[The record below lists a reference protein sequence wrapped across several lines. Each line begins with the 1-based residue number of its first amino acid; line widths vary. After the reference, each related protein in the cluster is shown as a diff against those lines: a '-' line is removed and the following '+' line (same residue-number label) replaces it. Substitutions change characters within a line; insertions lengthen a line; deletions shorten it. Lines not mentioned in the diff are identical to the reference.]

1 MNNSDSKPPG
11 SSPNASSTPKT
22 SESSKLNA
30 NSNAKPSL
38 PSSTPLAQNPLAK
51 GLAGFRNSIR
61 SSRFSKL
68 DPINKGISAARN
80 FSSHPSPSGRGRP
93 GSSGR
98 GGRGRGRGRGRGS
111 SNAMSGSTSKSVFVK
126 TTKTITLTGLAPPPV
141 IVKKKL
147 MFVDNRPVI
156 SNSNSRVRTP
166 KISVIAAPNP
176 TPGSSKKA
184 AYYGQISH
192 HSNSLKVPGSN
203 SSASRNLSPSSKLSN
218 NSGSISDFS
227 KSSNSHYGS
236 SNQNTSSNLD
246 PRSRINDN
254 LNMLSSDVDSD
265 SSMIDSKRLKSKSKT
280 IIGTDDSPPDENMDQ
295 DLDPNESRSY
305 TYSVDEQ
312 FNIKKQ
318 SKQEIK
324 EILDLF
330 DSEQHQRYEVYR
342 RTGLNKSSIKKLCS
356 SILNQQIS
364 QTVSFVIAG
373 FGKIFVGEIVE
384 LAIMIKNEQG
394 QHDLPIQPNHLIE
407 AYRRYNL
414 RNESDF

>member
-11 SSPNASSTPKT
+11 SSSNASSIPKS
-22 SESSKLNA
+22 SESSKPNA
-30 NSNAKPSL
+30 NNNAKPSL
-38 PSSTPLAQNPLAK
+38 PTSTPLAQNPLAK

-80 FSSHPSPSGRGRP
+80 LPSHPSPSGRGRP

-111 SNAMSGSTSKSVFVK
+111 SNAMSGSASKSVFVKTTKTITLTGLAPPPVIVKKKLINAMSGSASKSVFVK

-166 KISVIAAPNP
+166 KISVIAAPNS
-176 TPGSSKKA
+176 TPGSSKKP

-203 SSASRNLSPSSKLSN
+203 SSSSRNLSPSYKLTN
-218 NSGSISDFS
+218 NSGSISDLS
-227 KSSNSHYGS
+227 KSSLSHYDS
-236 SNQNTSSNLD
+236 NNQNVSSSLD
-246 PRSRINDN
+246 PRSRFNDN
-254 LNMLSSDVDSD
+254 LNMLSSDIDSD

-280 IIGTDDSPPDENMDQ
+280 IIGTDDSPPDENIDQ

-324 EILDLF
+324 
-330 DSEQHQRYEVYR
+330 
-342 RTGLNKSSIKKLCS
+342 
-356 SILNQQIS
+356 
-364 QTVSFVIAG
+364 
-373 FGKIFVGEIVE
+373 
-384 LAIMIKNEQG
+384 
-394 QHDLPIQPNHLIE
+394 
-407 AYRRYNL
+407 
-414 RNESDF
+414 